1 MMIIHG
7 LPFSMQAEK
16 KKVFIMFKPDIKRLT
31 LKL

>member
-7 LPFSMQAEK
+7 LPSMQADK